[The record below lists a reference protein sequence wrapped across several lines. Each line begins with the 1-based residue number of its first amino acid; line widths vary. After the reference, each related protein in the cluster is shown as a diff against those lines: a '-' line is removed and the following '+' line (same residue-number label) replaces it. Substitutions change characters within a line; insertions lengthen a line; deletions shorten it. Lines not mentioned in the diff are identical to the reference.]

1 MTDWI
6 TDIDTLERQYRAVNP
21 VAIRKVADR
30 VTPTYKRWIDG
41 SRFCVVATIG
51 PEGTDASPRGD
62 DGPVVD
68 IPDPKTILMPDWRG
82 NNRLDSL
89 RNIVQDGRI
98 SLMFMVPGSDIVV
111 RVNGSAQLTADEA
124 LRARFEQKGRHPATV
139 IVITVGEVYAQCPKA
154 CARADL
160 WRRDDADGLPT
171 LGDMLQEMTKGEVD
185 AAEWEAAFPAR
196 MEETL
201 W

>member
-1 MTDWI
+1 MTNWI
-6 TDIDTLERQYRAVNP
+6 TDIETLERQYRAVNP

-30 VTPTYKRWIDG
+30 VTPTYKHWIDG

-89 RNIVQDGRI
+89 RNIV
-98 SLMFMVPGSDIVV
+98 
-111 RVNGSAQLTADEA
+111 
-124 LRARFEQKGRHPATV
+124 
-139 IVITVGEVYAQCPKA
+139 
-154 CARADL
+154 
-160 WRRDDADGLPT
+160 
-171 LGDMLQEMTKGEVD
+171 
-185 AAEWEAAFPAR
+185 AR
-196 MEETL
+196 M
-201 W
+201 